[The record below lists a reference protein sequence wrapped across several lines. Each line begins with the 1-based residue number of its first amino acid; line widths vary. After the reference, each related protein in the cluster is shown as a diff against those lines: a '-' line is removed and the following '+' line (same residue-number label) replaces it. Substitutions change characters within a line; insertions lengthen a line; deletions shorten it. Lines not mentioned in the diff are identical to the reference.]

1 MIGPTL
7 RLFDGF
13 DHTSPQLRDEV
24 MELQELLNAKG
35 IAVVIDGFFGQAT
48 EMAVKQ
54 FQRSRGLDDDGIVG
68 PLTWAAL
75 SDEQPPNLELVFA
88 TTIARNDA
96 SMLVSGKI
104 PERTF
109 SLAVKFLLTTELLCN
124 ARLICKAKSL
134 SVPL

>member
-68 PLTWAAL
+68 PLTWAAYAAGSRHSSL
-75 SDEQPPNLELVFA
+75 QKTPTATIDDEIVSVLTARPC
-88 TTIARNDA
+88 TI
-96 SMLVSGKI
+96 
-104 PERTF
+104 
-109 SLAVKFLLTTELLCN
+109 
-124 ARLICKAKSL
+124 
-134 SVPL
+134 

>member
-48 EMAVKQ
+48 EIAVKQ

-75 SDEQPPNLELVFA
+75 SDQQPPNLELVFT

-96 SMLVSGKI
+96 SMLRQLEAAQQFRAFI
-104 PERTF
+104 E
-109 SLAVKFLLTTELLCN
+109 
-124 ARLICKAKSL
+124 
-134 SVPL
+134 